1 MVGYSIFEYTGL
13 LRVASY
19 SLLQTHAQAHLC
31 CYYELVGSV
40 RNCSSPVSSLT
51 QHPQNQP
58 VVYTADS
65 AERTLAAVSGR
76 EHIIWRDHLP
86 NFPHMAWVNPWYGF
100 QALSKGATR

>member
-1 MVGYSIFEYTGL
+1 MVGYSIFEYTRL

-19 SLLQTHAQAHLC
+19 SLLQTPAQAHLC

-51 QHPQNQP
+51 QHPQSQP

-76 EHIIWRDHLP
+76 EHIIWGDHD
-86 NFPHMAWVNPWYGF
+86 
-100 QALSKGATR
+100 